1 MNDTIAAISTAQGV
15 GAISIIRVSG
25 SSAISIVASVF
36 SNKDFEKASSHTI
49 HYGYIMDGSIK
60 VDEVLVSLMRAPK
73 TFTREDV
80 VEINAHGGI
89 ATTNKILEILLTN
102 GCRLALPGEFTK
114 RAFLNGRIDL
124 TEAEGIIDL
133 INSKTDKSREIALKQ
148 VSGKTSLMIKD
159 LRDDLAFVLANIEVN
174 LNYPEYDDIE
184 EMTTQK
190 IKENMD
196 NLENKINKIIKSS
209 KNGKILQE
217 GIKTVIVGKPNVG
230 KSSLLNNLI
239 GEDKAIV
246 TDIRGT
252 TRDSVEATL
261 VIDNIILNLID
272 TAGIRNTDDVVESIG
287 VEKSLSLIDEADLVL
302 FVLSYDEKL
311 NNDDKKILSKLKNKN
326 FITIINKCDLDK
338 KIDDDALEN
347 KIYVS
352 ALKDININ
360 QIGEKI
366 KELFNLE
373 KIETTDLSYLTSAR
387 SLSLL
392 NKISKSIKD
401 VRKGIDAGFTLDMMI
416 DIDLKNIWNL
426 LGLIIGENYDD
437 ELIDEL
443 FSRFCVGK

>member
-326 FITIINKCDLDK
+326 FITIINKCDLYK

-401 VRKGIDAGFTLDMMI
+401 VRKGIDAGFTLDMI

>member
-217 GIKTVIVGKPNVG
+217 GIKTVIVGKPHVG

-401 VRKGIDAGFTLDMMI
+401 VRKGIDAGFTLDMI

>member
-25 SSAISIVASVF
+25 ASAISIVASVF

-401 VRKGIDAGFTLDMMI
+401 VRKGIDAGFTLDMI